1 MPWKEM
7 LPMEQR
13 VSFVLEVQK
22 QKKSFAALCRAA
34 DISRKTGYKWWER
47 FRFQGLNGLEERSR
61 RPHTS
66 PGRSD
71 EKWRLAVIE
80 LRERY
85 PWWGPKKLR
94 AKLIAR
100 HGRAGVPAAS
110 TLGEML
116 VQARLVR
123 GRKRSGTRPQ
133 IERPALTQA
142 RESNQV
148 WAVDFKG
155 WFRTA
160 DGRRCDPLTVSDLAS
175 RYLLCCQALKD
186 QSYPRAR
193 AVFERLFAWH
203 GLPSVIRVDNGG
215 PFGSRGAGGLSRL
228 SVWWMRLGIAVEF
241 IAPGHPQENGV
252 HERMHRTLKAETASP
267 PARTLREQQ
276 KRFDGWQRHFN
287 LERPHEALNQE
298 TPALHYQASA
308 RPYRGGESRVSYPA
322 HYRVRRVRSNGQ
334 IKWRGQKRFIGVALV
349 GQMVGLKE
357 VEPGRHEVYF
367 MERLLGALH
376 DAEADFGGLRPTA
389 YARQNQR
396 KEEENV

>member
-1 MPWKEM
+1 MPWKEV

-22 QKKSFAALCRAA
+22 QEKSFAALCRAA

-47 FRFQGLNGLEERSR
+47 FRVQGLNGLRERSR

-66 PGRSD
+66 PGRSE

-116 VQARLVR
+116 VGVGLVR
-123 GRKRSGTRPQ
+123 GRKRSGARPQ

-142 RESNQV
+142 QESNQV

-155 WFRTA
+155 WFRTG
-160 DGRRCDPLTVSDLAS
+160 DRCRCDPLTVSDLAS

-186 QSYPRAR
+186 QSYAGTR
-193 AVFERLFAWH
+193 AVFERLFAQH
-203 GLPSVIRVDNGG
+203 GLPSIVRVDNGG

-241 IAPGHPQENGV
+241 ITPGHPEENGV

-276 KRFDGWQRHFN
+276 RRFDKWRRHFN
-287 LERPHEALNQE
+287 LERPHEALNQQ
-298 TPALHYQASA
+298 TPALHYQSSA
-308 RPYRGGESRVSYPA
+308 RPYRRVEARVSYPA
-322 HYRVRRVRSNGQ
+322 HYWVRRVRSNGQ

-349 GQMVGLKE
+349 GQIVGLKE
-357 VEPGRHEVYF
+357 VEPRRHEVYF

-396 KEEENV
+396 KEEQKV